1 MGSGVEM
8 SVNERQYRGESAAG
22 GSKPAGVQQVG
33 GYAMDMTDKDTGNK
47 TPLLREEIGQV
58 LRMVR
63 RSQGRTLREVSTSA
77 QVSLGYLSEVERG
90 QKEAS
95 SELLAAICKAL
106 EVPMAMVL
114 REVSL
119 RVAVAEGLSVRRQV
133 PEVPVHSVV

>member
-1 MGSGVEM
+1 
-8 SVNERQYRGESAAG
+8 
-22 GSKPAGVQQVG
+22 
-33 GYAMDMTDKDTGNK
+33 MDMTEKDTEKK

-63 RSQGRTLREVSTSA
+63 RSQGRTLREVSTSG
-77 QVSLGYLSEVERG
+77 QGSLGDLSEVERG
-90 QKEAS
+90 PKEAS
-95 SELLAAICKAL
+95 SELWAAICTAL

-119 RVAVAEGLSVRRQV
+119 RVAVAEGLSVRRQM

>member
-1 MGSGVEM
+1 
-8 SVNERQYRGESAAG
+8 
-22 GSKPAGVQQVG
+22 
-33 GYAMDMTDKDTGNK
+33 MDMTEKDTEKK

-95 SELLAAICKAL
+95 SELLASICKAL

-119 RVAVAEGLSVRRQV
+119 RVAVAEGLSVGRQM